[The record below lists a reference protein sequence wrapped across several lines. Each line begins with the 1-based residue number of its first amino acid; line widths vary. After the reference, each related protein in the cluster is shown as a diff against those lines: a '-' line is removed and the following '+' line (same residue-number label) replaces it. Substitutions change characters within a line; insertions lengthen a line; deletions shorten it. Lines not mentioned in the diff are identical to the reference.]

1 MENILYWIGF
11 GGIITSVIIFFTFIS
26 ELSMPF
32 VIFICLTIIIQSIL
46 IIGFGVLI
54 SVNKEIADLLRGKYQ
69 NRNEQMNIPS
79 FPKES

>member
-11 GGIITSVIIFFTFIS
+11 GGIIASVIIFFTFIS